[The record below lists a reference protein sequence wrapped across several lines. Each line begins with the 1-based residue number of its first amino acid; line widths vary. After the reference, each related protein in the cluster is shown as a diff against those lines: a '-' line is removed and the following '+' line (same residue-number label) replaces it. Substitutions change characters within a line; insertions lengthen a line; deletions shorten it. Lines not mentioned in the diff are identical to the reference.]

1 MSEAAFLR
9 QMLAALYYC
18 GATVV
23 PAGVM
28 RDLQRV
34 YASIVITENAEQV
47 TARVASWRK
56 LPELLSKRQNA
67 ARIATLDG
75 EKLFV

>member
-1 MSEAAFLR
+1 
-9 QMLAALYYC
+9 
-18 GATVV
+18 
-23 PAGVM
+23 
-28 RDLQRV
+28 V

-47 TARVASWRK
+47 TLRVASWRK